1 MILSCEFC
9 CRILGIDDLPSY
21 PKQKKGHFSKLNL
34 KLIVDHLQINSRDF
48 FGCYFDQRL
57 RCCVK
62 NAVVL
67 ILSKSDDSVNL
78 AEETFTTGDKQT
90 RRSFDASNCK
100 FSLPH
105 F

>member
-1 MILSCEFC
+1 MILSRELC
-9 CRILGIDDLPSY
+9 CRILGIDNLPANL
-21 PKQKKGHFSKLNL
+21 KKKKGYFSKCNL
-34 KLIVDHLQINSRDF
+34 KLIVDHLKINSLNL

-57 RCCVK
+57 RIRAK
-62 NAVVL
+62 NAVSL
-67 ILSKSDDSVNL
+67 ILSKKADSVDL
-78 AEETFTTGDKQT
+78 TEETFTTGVKRT